1 MKSKIYIH
9 ILYNT
14 IFVALRIVFYFPIS
28 VNELV
33 SAVLQVYGKRYL
45 NQQMGSIIGSLQKQA
60 VQ

>member
-14 IFVALRIVFYFPIS
+14 IFVALRIVFYFLIS

-33 SAVLQVYGKRYL
+33 SALLQVYGKRYL
-45 NQQMGSIIGSLQKQA
+45 NQQMGSIIGSVQKQA
-60 VQ
+60 M

>member
-14 IFVALRIVFYFPIS
+14 IFVALRIVFYFLIS

-45 NQQMGSIIGSLQKQA
+45 NQQMGLIIGSVQKQA
-60 VQ
+60 M

>member
-14 IFVALRIVFYFPIS
+14 IFVALRIVFYFLIS

-45 NQQMGSIIGSLQKQA
+45 NQQMGSIIGSVQKQA
-60 VQ
+60 MQ

>member
-14 IFVALRIVFYFPIS
+14 IFVALRIVFYFLIS

-45 NQQMGSIIGSLQKQA
+45 NQQMGSIIGSVQKQA
-60 VQ
+60 M